1 MKKKVA
7 ALGPDSVKSWM
18 RTLFESAM
26 GEKYQRC
33 AKKSTKKS
41 TMGSREAFPSLAL
54 AAGKGVGGAAAGS
67 RASEGHHVDPEA
79 LARELKVLV
88 EWEYLEG
95 EH

>member
-1 MKKKVA
+1 
-7 ALGPDSVKSWM
+7 
-18 RTLFESAM
+18 M